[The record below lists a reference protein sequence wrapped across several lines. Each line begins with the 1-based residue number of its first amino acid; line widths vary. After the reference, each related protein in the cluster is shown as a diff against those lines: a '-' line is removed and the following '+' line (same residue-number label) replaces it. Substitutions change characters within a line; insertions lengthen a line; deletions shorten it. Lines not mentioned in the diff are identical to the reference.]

1 LMFMES
7 YQDAENELKIALFVE
22 NRPYY
27 LALVYLAMGRLYDL
41 KGDRQSAKTFYGQ
54 AVELNSGEYI
64 NALANNY
71 IESPFKLK

>member
-1 LMFMES
+1 MFMGS
-7 YQDAENELKIALFVE
+7 YQDAETELKIAMFVE

-27 LALVYLAMGRLYDL
+27 QAMASLAMGRLYDL
-41 KGDRQSAKTFYGQ
+41 KGEHESAIAYYNQ

-71 IESPFKLK
+71 IKNPFKLK